1 MTDARILVVEDE
13 VIARRVLRDML
24 VRAGYNVTAVGS
36 GEEALEELEKE
47 QFDVLLTDLKLRKVD
62 GMQVISAARERDPDI
77 ETIVLTGYA
86 TLDSAVSA
94 VRNGSFNY
102 ILKPGQPG
110 EIESSVAR
118 ALSRGRERR
127 ERTDNLRRMGESLLQ
142 LAGSRPSSEINTP
155 PPNASY
161 IIQAGG
167 LRLDQQRHSATLNG
181 KPLNL
186 SPGEFALLTYLAQRP
201 HQVISHQHLVQ
212 EVMGYRCDPHE
223 ARDLIKARIWALRRK
238 LEADPANP
246 QMLISV
252 RGVGYM
258 LSVEADSPHERT
270 GKN

>member
-24 VRAGYNVTAVGS
+24 ARAGYNVTAVGS

-118 ALSRGRERR
+118 ALARGRERR

-142 LAGSRPSSEINTP
+142 LAGTRPNNDTTVPQISS
-155 PPNASY
+155 SY
-161 IIQAGG
+161 IIQAGS
-167 LRLDQQRHSATLNG
+167 LRLDQQRHSATLHG
-181 KPLNL
+181 KALNL

-246 QMLISV
+246 EMLISV

-258 LSVEADSPHERT
+258 LSIEAEAPMERA